1 VSHSWQLDFVG
12 AIKKSYPEFFTNAKV
27 LEVGSLDINGS
38 IRLFFENC
46 DYLGVDLGEGRGV
59 DMVAKGEE
67 LDFPDGAFDTTA
79 SCECFEHNEKWAKTF
94 QNMVR
99 MTRPG
104 GLVFFTCATT
114 GRPEHGTRRTTPQDA
129 PFCGDYYRNLVAED
143 FYSLSNFTNTYGARV
158 CPCASRARSFCDPE
172 AYGSSSDIAGCGPEP
187 SGRCG
192 FSSCRYL
199 SRFR

>member
-38 IRLFFENC
+38 IRPFFENC

-67 LDFPDGAFDTTA
+67 L
-79 SCECFEHNEKWAKTF
+79 
-94 QNMVR
+94 
-99 MTRPG
+99 
-104 GLVFFTCATT
+104 
-114 GRPEHGTRRTTPQDA
+114 
-129 PFCGDYYRNLVAED
+129 
-143 FYSLSNFTNTYGARV
+143 
-158 CPCASRARSFCDPE
+158 
-172 AYGSSSDIAGCGPEP
+172 AYGSTPDIAGCGPES

-192 FSSCRYL
+192 FVACRHL
-199 SRFR
+199 PRFR

>member
-38 IRLFFENC
+38 IRPFFENC

-114 GRPEHGTRRTTPQDA
+114 GTGRTRHTQDNA
-129 PFCGDYYRNLVAED
+129 
-143 FYSLSNFTNTYGARV
+143 T
-158 CPCASRARSFCDPE
+158 
-172 AYGSSSDIAGCGPEP
+172 GCSVLRGLLQES
-187 SGRCG
+187 SGRRLLGFACG
-192 FSSCRYL
+192 FAEHHFSTYIHDL
-199 SRFR
+199 RFAGIKNG

>member
-38 IRLFFENC
+38 IRPFFENC

-143 FYSLSNFTNTYGARV
+143 FGICLRILQSIIFLHTYTTWRFVGIKKWLNYAHQ
-158 CPCASRARSFCDPE
+158 SRI
-172 AYGSSSDIAGCGPEP
+172 SS
-187 SGRCG
+187 
-192 FSSCRYL
+192 
-199 SRFR
+199 

>member
-12 AIKKSYPEFFTNAKV
+12 AIKQSYPEFFTNAKV

-38 IRLFFENC
+38 IRPFFENC

-79 SCECFEHNEKWAKTF
+79 SCECFEHNEKWSQTF

-143 FYSLSNFTNTYGARV
+143 FWDLLADFAEHHFSTYRPRLEV
-158 CPCASRARSFCDPE
+158 CGHKKWQITVKCSMALCRKTRKIWMRFCE
-172 AYGSSSDIAGCGPEP
+172 GWAVVSEI
-187 SGRCG
+187 
-192 FSSCRYL
+192 
-199 SRFR
+199 

>member
-12 AIKKSYPEFFTNAKV
+12 AIKQSYPEFFTNAKV

-38 IRLFFENC
+38 IRPFFENC

-67 LDFPDGAFDTTA
+67 LDFPDGTFDTTA
-79 SCECFEHNEKWAKTF
+79 SCECFEHNEKWSQTF

-143 FYSLSNFTNTYGARV
+143 FWDLLADFAEHHFSTYIH
-158 CPCASRARSFCDPE
+158 D
-172 AYGSSSDIAGCGPEP
+172 
-187 SGRCG
+187 
-192 FSSCRYL
+192 L
-199 SRFR
+199 RFVGIKNG